1 MAVGQVVE
9 VFQSTH
15 PRGVRH
21 FVASKINKKTQVSIH
36 APTWGATNRDMRDRE
51 AGEVSIHAPTWGATN
66 IYNIKGGAGGFQSTH
81 PRGVRLVFRSQVMDD
96 NWFQSTHPRGVRH
109 LVVLGARPAMGFNP
123 RTHVGCD
130 REQEISRTTRLLF
143 QSTHPRGVRPLDAAY
158 CCLQLAV
165 SIHAPTWGAT
175 W

>member
-1 MAVGQVVE
+1 M
-9 VFQSTH
+9 FQSTH
-15 PRGVRH
+15 PRGVRLYNDVKVT
-21 FVASKINKKTQVSIH
+21 FSPYVSIH
-36 APTWGATNRDMRDRE
+36 APTWGATLSSLQIFVNF
-51 AGEVSIHAPTWGATN
+51 W
-66 IYNIKGGAGGFQSTH
+66 FQSTH